1 MQSHGDSHRQSASRP
16 LYSGLEKATA
26 SGRRATMRYLAR
38 VSKRLGQMLLKN
50 GDVRDEHLMQALKT
64 QQKMGG
70 LLGTILLQM
79 GACTIQSVTRAL
91 LHQSPAVETTGAV
104 QSVEADRSEIGL
116 KLATCPRL
124 TIAVLIGMDVFCL
137 ILAGIAGIVTR
148 SLIDG
153 GIDFHEYLKF
163 LPVLGLFIASFAVWH
178 LYPLVALSPVEEL
191 RRTTLAISAVC
202 LAVVA
207 ATYFLHV
214 DSAYSR
220 LVVLVAWACAVLIV
234 PLGRAMVRGLFA
246 RKAWWG
252 HPVLVFGAGKTGRML
267 VRTLRKNPGLGL
279 KPVALLD
286 DNPDRHGTVEAVPV
300 IGRLQLAP
308 VIARDLRVQYALIA
322 MPGVPHRR
330 LLELIERYGSAFS
343 HLHVIPD
350 LFGFSS
356 LGVPTK
362 DFGGVLGLEVRQQL
376 LLPLPCIVKRSM
388 DVVFAI
394 SGGLCILP
402 ILAILALLIKL
413 DSKGSAF
420 YIQRRLGRDGE
431 DFDAFKFR
439 TMHGDGEKRLTELLN
454 SSPELRK
461 EYETYHK
468 LKNDPR
474 ITRFGR
480 FLRKYSLDEL
490 PQLWNVIKGEMS
502 LVGPRPYLE
511 REIPEMGDK
520 RCIILR
526 ALPGMTGMWQVN
538 GRNRA
543 LFSER
548 LEMDVHYVRNWSPWL
563 DIYLLA
569 RTFSVVISGSGN

>member
-1 MQSHGDSHRQSASRP
+1 M
-16 LYSGLEKATA
+16 YSGFENAA
-26 SGRRATMRYLAR
+26 SSGRKATMRYLAR
-38 VSKRLGQMLLKN
+38 VSKRLGHLLLKN
-50 GDVRDEHLMQALKT
+50 GDVRDDHLMQALKT
-64 QQKMGG
+64 QKKVGG

-79 GACTIQSVTRAL
+79 GACSIQSVTRAL
-91 LHQSPAVETTGAV
+91 LHQSPAVAPRDLLPVSEST
-104 QSVEADRSEIGL
+104 RSEIGL
-116 KLATCPRL
+116 RLATRPKL
-124 TIAVLIGMDVFCL
+124 TIFVLIASDLICL
-137 ILAGIAGIVTR
+137 LLSVLAGV
-148 SLIDG
+148 SLSALLDG
-153 GIDFHEYLKF
+153 DFNPHHYLKF
-163 LPVLGLFIASFAVWH
+163 VPLLGLFVASFAVWH

-191 RRTTLAISAVC
+191 RRTSLAISAVC
-202 LAVVA
+202 LVIVA
-207 ATYFLHV
+207 ATYLLHV
-214 DSAYSR
+214 EPGYSR
-220 LVVLVAWACAVLIV
+220 AVLFGFWTISLFLV
-234 PLGRAMVRGLFA
+234 PLGRALMRGLFA

-267 VRTLRKNPGLGL
+267 VRTLQRHPGLGL

-308 VIARDLRVQYALIA
+308 VVARELNVQYALIA

-376 LLPLPCIVKRSM
+376 LLPLPCLVKRIM
-388 DVVFAI
+388 DVV
-394 SGGLCILP
+394 STVCGGICILP
-402 ILAILALLIKL
+402 LLAVIAVLIKL

-420 YIQRRLGRDGE
+420 YIQPRLGRDGE
-431 DFDAFKFR
+431 DFNAFKFR
-439 TMHGDGEKRLTELLN
+439 TMHGDGEKRLKELLE
-454 SSPELRK
+454 SSPELKK
-461 EYETYHK
+461 EYEVYHK

-474 ITRFGR
+474 ITRVGR

-490 PQLWNVIKGEMS
+490 PQLWNVLNGEMS

-520 RCIILR
+520 RGIILR

-569 RTFSVVISGSGN
+569 RTFTVVISGSGN